1 MGKLSKKDSCQK
13 DTQEKSEAEE
23 KGEEQDN
30 NTMTHSVT

>member
-1 MGKLSKKDSCQK
+1 MSEGY
-13 DTQEKSEAEE
+13 TQEKSEAKE